1 MNEQPRQAHFTPDI
15 ATEVVRRVVRDGT
28 VAWSRCA
35 MDHAEA
41 AGLTTADCVQALLG
55 GVSDPAVLKDGQWRY
70 RVHSRRICVVLVFR
84 SDVEFVVVDVWKK
97 YQ

>member
-1 MNEQPRQAHFTPDI
+1 VNALAKQAQLTPDG
-15 ATEVVRRVVRDGT
+15 ATALIRKVVRDGT

-41 AGLTTADCVQALLG
+41 DGLTTADCVQALLG

-84 SDVEFVVVDVWKK
+84 SDIEFVVVDVWKK